1 MQRNDSRSFRCY
13 VYDPAFSLRV
23 DEAAYFPHTFIY
35 TAQDAECYIASVPLI
50 GCYATQSKEH
60 RLKKSSIIVLA
71 ILYKITYKNIPKCTK
86 FLEKR
91 FCVINTH
98 KFVYNE
104 NGLSKAFRESK

>member
-1 MQRNDSRSFRCY
+1 MQPS
-13 VYDPAFSLRV
+13 
-23 DEAAYFPHTFIY
+23 
-35 TAQDAECYIASVPLI
+35 Q
-50 GCYATQSKEH
+50 KEH

-104 NGLSKAFRESK
+104 NGLSKVFRGLNNKKGVVGTC